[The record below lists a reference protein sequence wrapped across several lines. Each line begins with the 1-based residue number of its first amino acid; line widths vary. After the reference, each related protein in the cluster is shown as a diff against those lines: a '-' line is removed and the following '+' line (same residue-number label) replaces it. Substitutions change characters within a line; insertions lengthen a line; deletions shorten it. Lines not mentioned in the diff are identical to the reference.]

1 MKDGMEAPART
12 RTRRAGGAAGAA
24 ALSPLV
30 LVLRYAAFAALA
42 MMANLGAQRL
52 VLSGLGQGEKVAFG
66 WAPRLFDWVLH
77 DLLGAVAAG
86 GGWRAEWTAPAALS
100 AAIAVGTVTGLAL
113 KYLLDKRW
121 IFDDRSRGAKAHA
134 RRFTLYAAMGL
145 ATTAIFWGAE
155 AGAWALW
162 GTDFARES
170 GAAIGLVIGYMVK
183 YRLDRRFVFTP
194 GAA

>member
-1 MKDGMEAPART
+1 METAALRAR
-12 RTRRAGGAAGAA
+12 GAAGAA
-24 ALSPLV
+24 GAGGPAISPLV

-52 VLSGLGQGEKVAFG
+52 VLSALGQGERVAFG
-66 WAPRLFDWVLH
+66 WAPRLLDWVLH

-86 GGWRAEWTAPAALS
+86 GGWREDWTAPAALS
-100 AAIAVGTVTGLAL
+100 AAIAVGTVVGLVT

-121 IFDDRSRGAKAHA
+121 IFADRSRGAKAHA
-134 RRFTLYAAMGL
+134 RRFTLYALMGL

-162 GTDFARES
+162 GADAAREA
-170 GAAIGLVIGYMVK
+170 GAAIGLVIGYLVK

-194 GAA
+194 GAAR